1 MANGEQRVSDVDVAR
16 LSFEGVLNFCGRHGA
31 MIAFSAHPPVNAR

>member
-16 LSFEGVLNFCGRHGA
+16 LSFEGVLHFCGRHGS
-31 MIAFSAHPPVNAR
+31 MIDFSAHSPVNGG